1 MVLRVVNWK
10 RRRKVPVPEGF
21 SQKSEPTKSAR
32 FLYQTR
38 LSSALTAR
46 LVPRSRNRAASCV
59 PDQQLHTLRHHDRRA
74 LQKPLAVELFF
85 KWIKHNLRIKHFYGT
100 SENAV
105 KTQIWIA
112 VCVY

>member
-21 SQKSEPTKSAR
+21 SQKSEPTKSVR

-74 LQKPLAVELFF
+74 LQKALGCGTVFQMDKAKFTHQAF
-85 KWIKHNLRIKHFYGT
+85 LRHLGCD
-100 SENAV
+100 
-105 KTQIWIA
+105 QIEGQGI
-112 VCVY
+112 